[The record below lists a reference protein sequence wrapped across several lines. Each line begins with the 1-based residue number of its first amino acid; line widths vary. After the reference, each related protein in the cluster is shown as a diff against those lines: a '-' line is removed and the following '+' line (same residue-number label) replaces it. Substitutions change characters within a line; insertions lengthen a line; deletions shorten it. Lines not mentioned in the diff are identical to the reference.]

1 MVVRRMENFMQITVI
16 LLCSHSWI
24 CESLTVDVHPGEDI
38 TLSCSNISPSPT
50 QTDWFR
56 VVHGTKPSC
65 ISSMYG
71 AEGEPSYC
79 DGFHREKFIMSSNKT
94 VFFLQIKQ
102 VDLMDSGLYFCGFY
116 VKKHTVIGR
125 ATELTIKANRDSK
138 DEGDSDN
145 TKEAE
150 QLMDLMPGILG
161 SLTALLF
168 VAVVVLAV
176 KNRRLERAS
185 RLQKERNETL
195 GSSDLHSALLRFF
208 PNTEQI
214 MKASK
219 HIAVETHVLY
229 TNSR

>member
-1 MVVRRMENFMQITVI
+1 MVVRRMENIMQVTVI

-38 TLSCSNISPSPT
+38 TLFCSNISPSPT

-94 VFFLQIKQ
+94 TFFLQIKQ

-125 ATELTIKANRDSK
+125 ATELIIKANRDSK

-145 TKEAE
+145 TKAAE

>member
-1 MVVRRMENFMQITVI
+1 MSALLPGFFFHSCLFTFVI
-16 LLCSHSWI
+16 LELNLFVSGWI

-38 TLSCSNISPSPT
+38 TLFCSNISPSPT

-125 ATELTIKANRDSK
+125 ATELTIKA
-138 DEGDSDN
+138 
-145 TKEAE
+145 E

-161 SLTALLF
+161 SLIALLF

-176 KNRRLERAS
+176 KNRRLERGT
-185 RLQKERNETL
+185 NVDPD
-195 GSSDLHSALLRFF
+195 DLNYAALSF
-208 PNTEQI
+208 QA
-214 MKASK
+214 KAKKS
-219 HIAVETHVLY
+219 HRSGPQRDLEPHVVY
-229 TNSR
+229 AATR

>member
-1 MVVRRMENFMQITVI
+1 MVVRRMENFMQVTVI

-38 TLSCSNISPSPT
+38 TLFCSNISPSPT

-94 VFFLQIKQ
+94 TFFLQIKQ

-125 ATELTIKANRDSK
+125 ATELIIKANRDSK

-145 TKEAE
+145 T
-150 QLMDLMPGILG
+150 
-161 SLTALLF
+161 T
-168 VAVVVLAV
+168 VVVLAV

-185 RLQKERNETL
+185 RQQKERNENVDPD
-195 GSSDLHSALLRFF
+195 DLNYAALSF
-208 PNTEQI
+208 QA
-214 MKASK
+214 KAKKS
-219 HIAVETHVLY
+219 HRSGPQRDLEPHVVY
-229 TNSR
+229 AATR

>member
-38 TLSCSNISPSPT
+38 TLFCSNISPSPT

-161 SLTALLF
+161 SLIALLF

-185 RLQKERNETL
+185 RLQKERNENVDPD
-195 GSSDLHSALLRFF
+195 DLNYAALSF
-208 PNTEQI
+208 QA
-214 MKASK
+214 KAKKS
-219 HIAVETHVLY
+219 HRSGPQRDLEPHVVY
-229 TNSR
+229 AATR

>member
-1 MVVRRMENFMQITVI
+1 MHSRPSPVVVLHIPVSQLICVPGPYTVTNFKRYTVGGLHTNTFLK
-16 LLCSHSWI
+16 LLCCVSI
-24 CESLTVDVHPGEDI
+24 SLTVDVHPGEDI

-125 ATELTIKANRDSK
+125 ATERNNR
-138 DEGDSDN
+138 
-145 TKEAE
+145 
-150 QLMDLMPGILG
+150 P
-161 SLTALLF
+161 
-168 VAVVVLAV
+168 
-176 KNRRLERAS
+176 KN
-185 RLQKERNETL
+185 
-195 GSSDLHSALLRFF
+195 
-208 PNTEQI
+208 I
-214 MKASK
+214 I
-219 HIAVETHVLY
+219 HIF
-229 TNSR
+229 S